1 MYLIS
6 HPLSH
11 YGKWFGLGFLNI
23 SRIGRLQRKF
33 CLMSST
39 IWGGGGA
46 CERAHL
52 LLQLTSWFIIARNS
66 ILLLEGICGAWEA
79 TLEFDKTFW
88 LLFLWATMCFPFC
101 GTWFWKTVFQMRV
114 ANLNTHYHY
123 TQCIHQPKS
132 MLVTK
137 PWLKN
142 INCNFMCNFPPPIC
156 LKYVHKM
163 WPWFQQL
170 WLKI

>member
-1 MYLIS
+1 MYNL
-6 HPLSH
+6 
-11 YGKWFGLGFLNI
+11 YGKDIHKKFFFLKSLRFGIYSTKPNGELINNVSHLA
-23 SRIGRLQRKF
+23 
-33 CLMSST
+33 SSLSLWEMVWAWVLKY
-39 IWGGGGA
+39 IKNWSIAKEVLLDVFDHLRGGGA

-137 PWLKN
+137 P
-142 INCNFMCNFPPPIC
+142 
-156 LKYVHKM
+156 
-163 WPWFQQL
+163 
-170 WLKI
+170 